1 MSMNEWCLFGN
12 IELPSKDSY
21 YVTVFFQNKDSIRFT
36 DEFSEPDIPPL
47 IALYECKS
55 YFIFYPIGNSPEV
68 DQIKFDYSGRLLTE
82 EEFKILLISLLITQN
97 ELSWS
102 YDT

>member
-1 MSMNEWCLFGN
+1 MNEWCLCGN

-21 YVTVFFQNKDSIRFT
+21 YVTVFFENKDSIRFT
-36 DEFSEPDIPPL
+36 DELSEPDIPPL

-55 YFIFYPIGNSPEV
+55 YFIFCPIGNSREI
-68 DQIKFDYSGRLLTE
+68 DKIKFYYFGRPLTE
-82 EEFKILLISLLITQN
+82 EESKILFISLLITQN